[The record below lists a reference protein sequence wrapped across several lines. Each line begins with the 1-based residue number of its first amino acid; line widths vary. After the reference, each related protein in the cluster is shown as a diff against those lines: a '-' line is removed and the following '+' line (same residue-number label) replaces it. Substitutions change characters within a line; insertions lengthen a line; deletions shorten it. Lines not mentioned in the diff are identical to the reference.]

1 MNANQQQ
8 NDGPSGNKML
18 RTNDWSSQF
27 PNNAIQGVHQIN
39 LKMIEQNQN
48 PNIIES
54 NYVWV
59 QQHQQQR
66 LVGTILT
73 RTHQFA
79 LKLKID
85 FFFLGF
91 SILQGLS
98 EKRMLRR
105 QYFQRRLER
114 GIQIRI
120 EKRLK
125 KLKEKF
131 SQRYAKYWSHRS
143 YYINFINC
151 ELNCVGFSLSGDNCI
166 RQCGISVMDQNRE

>member
-8 NDGPSGNKML
+8 NDGSSGNKML

-39 LKMIEQNQN
+39 LQMIEQNQN

-66 LVGTILT
+66 LVGTIPT

-85 FFFLGF
+85 FFSWFFYSSEIKRKKNVEKTIF
-91 SILQGLS
+91 SASPRTGYTDKNRKKTKKIERKIQSKVCKILV
-98 EKRMLRR
+98 
-105 QYFQRRLER
+105 
-114 GIQIRI
+114 
-120 EKRLK
+120 
-125 KLKEKF
+125 
-131 SQRYAKYWSHRS
+131 A
-143 YYINFINC
+143 
-151 ELNCVGFSLSGDNCI
+151 
-166 RQCGISVMDQNRE
+166 